1 MPRRHGSPPP
11 RRFAAHGFTLIELLV
26 VIAIIAILIGLL
38 LPAVQKVREA
48 AARMACSNKLKQLGL
63 AEHNFHSAREYFT
76 PGYMYAGNYFAGGFN
91 INSNE
96 HTWVTLLLPYLE
108 QDNLY
113 RQIDWNLNFGAQPN
127 ADQVITSN
135 VLTVMLCPSDSE
147 PPTPS
152 LSYYARGSYV
162 ANYGIGPWVNNHNSP
177 SPTNTTTSPGPI
189 GTNSRYTAVTISDGT
204 SNTAMF
210 SEILRAPA
218 PDFRG
223 VLHYPEGPVYTHN
236 RTPGDLTPDEIRS
249 SLCSSTSKAPCIG
262 VFPDWSTRR
271 MIVTPRSGHTGGV
284 NVVMCDGSV
293 RYVRNGVTLATWQAL
308 GTVQAVNGE
317 VIPTDF

>member
-1 MPRRHGSPPP
+1 VPRTSGP
-11 RRFAAHGFTLIELLV
+11 RAAPARRAFTLIELLD

-48 AARMACSNKLKQLGL
+48 AARMSCSNKLKQLGL
-63 AEHNFHSAREYFT
+63 AEHNFHSTRDYFT
-76 PGYMYAGNYFAGGFN
+76 PGYQYAGNYFAAGFN

-96 HTWVTLLLPYLE
+96 HTWVTLLLPYIE

-113 RQIDWNLNFGAQPN
+113 KQIDWNQNFGAQPN
-127 ADQVITSN
+127 TDVAVTSATL
-135 VLTVMLCPSDSE
+135 VAMVCPSDPE
-147 PPTPS
+147 PATPS
-152 LSYYARGSYV
+152 LSYYARGNYV
-162 ANYGIGPWVNNHNSP
+162 ANYGIGPWFHNHTSP
-177 SPTNTTTSPGPI
+177 SPTNTTTAPGPI
-189 GTNSRYTAVTISDGT
+189 GTNSKYSAVTITDGT

-218 PDFRG
+218 DDFRG
-223 VLHYPEGPVYTHN
+223 VLHYPEGPLYTHN

-249 SLCSSTSKAPCIG
+249 GLCTSTAKAPCIG

-271 MIVTPRSGHTGGV
+271 MIVTPRSGHSGGV
-284 NVVMCDGSV
+284 NVVLCDGSV
-293 RYVRNGVTLATWQAL
+293 RFVRTGVALATWQAL